1 MDCGCPPNA
10 SAWYRPSRGCS
21 AVMAS
26 QWAPA
31 GVSLAFF
38 FFQAEDG
45 IRDYKVTGVQ
55 TCALPILGAE
65 EALPPLAARAAL
77 RDFHEQAETLVLP
90 ALDHGEVTGI
100 VLDERLDQRARI
112 ADVAGDRGGPPAA
125 VARGGGGTLAAL
137 PAAEGDGRE
146 PARPCLGGQRRTVQ
160 VLA

>member
-112 ADVAGDRGGPPAA
+112 ADVAGRVPCGRPGVVGGGGGSPGRR
-125 VARGGGGTLAAL
+125 RGGGG
-137 PAAEGDGRE
+137 GGGGRGRG
-146 PARPCLGGQRRTVQ
+146 ARGGAR
-160 VLA
+160 